1 MAEIV
6 VEVIK
11 DSRGFATL
19 EEWED
24 LHRQCP
30 RATPFQ
36 SWAWLYSWWE
46 YYREDYELRL
56 ITVRHE
62 GLLVGAIPL

>member
-6 VEVIK
+6 VEVIE

-19 EEWED
+19 EEWEN
-24 LHRQCP
+24 LHRRRA

-46 YYREDYELRL
+46 YYELRL
-56 ITVRHE
+56 ITVRPE

>member
-6 VEVIK
+6 VEVIE

-19 EEWED
+19 KEWED
-24 LHRQCP
+24 LHRQCI

-36 SWAWLYSWWE
+36 SWACLYSSWE
-46 YYREDYELRL
+46 YYGEDYELRL